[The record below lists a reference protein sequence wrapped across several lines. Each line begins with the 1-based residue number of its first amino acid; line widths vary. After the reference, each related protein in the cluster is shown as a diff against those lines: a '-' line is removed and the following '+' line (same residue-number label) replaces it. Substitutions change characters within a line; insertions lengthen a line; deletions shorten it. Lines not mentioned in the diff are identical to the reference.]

1 MHQRIFQICIIFIL
15 PNDTWQRDSSL
26 KIPSKRNIT
35 KSQGFVAIVVVYR
48 GLFKYTCIFFVLFNK
63 HVLIENV
70 FFWIA
75 LHSKWMCR
83 QRHITAVCA
92 HFWWQLTRAGIFQ
105 VLKSFKIN
113 TVYNK
118 VGKRRMTDILV
129 RISRHLGLQMT
140 IK

>member
-63 HVLIENV
+63 HALMENV
-70 FFWIA
+70 FFG
-75 LHSKWMCR
+75 LHSILNECVDSDISLLFV
-83 QRHITAVCA
+83 HI
-92 HFWWQLTRAGIFQ
+92 FGDSWQGLVFFKC
-105 VLKSFKIN
+105 LNLSKSILY
-113 TVYNK
+113 TTK
-118 VGKRRMTDILV
+118 VGKRRMTVILV